1 MKSFHSRSHFQ
12 LPAPPPPAPS
22 PPALPSSS
30 ASFWALVCSYFICG
44 IIYSG
49 PGKCLNAPRA
59 ELSCAAALKFSSF
72 QVPGIY
78 IPAGNIC
85 ILYIYL
91 YIIYPLWHSVEFN
104 INFLHRIVAF
114 CVFNLFVKLSLS
126 SLFPSL
132 SLCWLFSSSLFI
144 LCSHFPDPAE
154 LNFAL

>member
-12 LPAPPPPAPS
+12 QPAPS
-22 PPALPSSS
+22 PPAPSSSS

-85 ILYIYL
+85 ILYIYIYL
-91 YIIYPLWHSVEFN
+91 YTIYPLWHSFEFN
-104 INFLHRIVAF
+104 INFLHRVVAF

-126 SLFPSL
+126 SVSL
-132 SLCWLFSSSLFI
+132 SLSLFLSLPLHPLLTLFS
-144 LCSHFPDPAE
+144 DPAE